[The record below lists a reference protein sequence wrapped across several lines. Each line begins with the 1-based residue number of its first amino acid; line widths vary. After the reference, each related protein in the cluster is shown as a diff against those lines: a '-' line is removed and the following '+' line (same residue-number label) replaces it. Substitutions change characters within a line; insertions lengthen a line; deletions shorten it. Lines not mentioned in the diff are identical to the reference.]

1 MSKAYEVANEQDQI
15 VIRFDSRLVDQNALS
30 RVLDY
35 LEMESI
41 RSRSRMTPAE
51 ASKLAD
57 EIDRTVWE
65 QVKQK
70 YTGE

>member
-15 VIRFDSRLVDQNALS
+15 VIRFDSKIVDQNALS

-35 LEMESI
+35 LELESL
-41 RSRSRMTPAE
+41 RSRSRMTEAE
-51 ASKLAD
+51 ASELAE
-57 EIDRTVWE
+57 EIDQAVWE
-65 QVKQK
+65 QVKHK

>member
-41 RSRSRMTPAE
+41 RSRSQMTRE
-51 ASKLAD
+51 DASELAD

-70 YTGE
+70 YTGA